1 MVPKEMAW
9 RGIIPCCLLYC
20 LVFLAV
26 RYEMIL
32 DNPLYNEPRLGLL
45 CFVIPGLVA
54 GIVSKEAPLTLAL
67 AGALLA
73 TPFALLLLN
82 LDYFATRDSFF
93 QEVAFVASAVFWC
106 GLGGLLVMLWR
117 TIFERAA

>member
-1 MVPKEMAW
+1 MVLKEMSW
-9 RGIIPCCLLYC
+9 RGVILCCLLYC

-26 RYEMIL
+26 RYEMII

-45 CFVIPGLVA
+45 CFIIPGLVA
-54 GIVSKEAPLTLAL
+54 GIVSRDAPLTLAL
-67 AGALLA
+67 TGALLA

-82 LDYFATRDSFF
+82 LSYFATRDSFF

-117 TIFERAA
+117 ALFDTTA